1 MITDKKPVTLG
12 AMGEKIIADII
23 HGAKKTDDWFDST
36 KDGIITE
43 VVDGKKVEKIYE
55 VKTMR
60 LNHKHQGLFID
71 KTQFKKLDGVDYNFW
86 VRIPEK
92 LEDGIKIYEY
102 YANEFSDLKM
112 NGTSGRLYDINQ
124 MDYVQTID
132 KPGLT
137 KQMLDLSKSL
147 SKHKRFKK

>member
-1 MITDKKPVTLG
+1 MTTNKKPVTLG

-36 KDGIITE
+36 KDGTITE
-43 VVDGKKVEKIYE
+43 MVDGKKVEKIYE

-60 LNHKHQGLFID
+60 LNFKHQGLFID
-71 KTQFKKLDGVDYNFW
+71 KTQFKKIDGVDYNFW

-92 LEDGIKIYEY
+92 PEDKIRVYEY
-102 YANEFSDLKM
+102 YADKFSDLKM
-112 NGTSGRLYDINQ
+112 NGTSGRLYGINQ

-132 KPGLT
+132 NPELT
-137 KQMLDLSKSL
+137 NAMLDLSKSL
-147 SKHKRFKK
+147 SVHKRFKK